1 MENTSKSKNT
11 FLKKLKKN
19 KTLLFMIAPATL
31 FFLVMSY
38 LPMGGIILAFKNYNY
53 RDGIFLSPWNGFENF
68 KFLFSGG
75 KIWNVSFNTIAY
87 NLAFLIVNHTLQII
101 AAVFLAEISGKFFKK
116 ITQSLMFL
124 PYFISWVVVGLMLRN
139 IFHFEFGFLN
149 HLLASFGLNPID
161 VNMNIGIWKYIIVGG
176 SAWKWV
182 GYGTILYLAAI
193 VGIDKEIYDAAD
205 IDGAGNFSKV
215 AHITIPLIIPQIVIL
230 VLLNIGYIFR
240 GDFQMF
246 YQITA
251 NNPLLYKATD
261 VIDTFVVRS
270 LLQVQD
276 IGMATAAGLF
286 QSVIGFFILITC
298 NALVKRYEKDLA
310 LF

>member
-1 MENTSKSKNT
+1 MNNKPKSKNNL
-11 FLKKLKKN
+11 FKKVKKN
-19 KTLLFMIAPATL
+19 KILLLMIAPATL
-31 FFLVMSY
+31 FFFVMSY
-38 LPMGGIILAFKNYNY
+38 LPMIGIILAFKTYNY
-53 RDGIFLSPWNGFENF
+53 HDGIFFSPWSGLENF

-75 KIWNVSFNTIAY
+75 KIWKVSFNTISY
-87 NLAFLIVNHTLQII
+87 NLVFMIVNHTLQII
-101 AAVFLAEISGKFFKK
+101 AAIFLAEIGGKFFKK
-116 ITQSLMFL
+116 ITQTLMFL

-139 IFHFEFGFLN
+139 IFHYEFGFLN
-149 HLLASFGLNPID
+149 HMLNSLGLNSVD

-176 SAWKWV
+176 SAWKWI

-193 VGIDKEIYDAAD
+193 VGIDKEIYEAAD
-205 IDGAGNFSKV
+205 IDGAGKFSKV
-215 AHITIPLIIPQIVIL
+215 TRITLPLIVPQIIIL

-251 NNPLLYKATD
+251 NNPLLYNSTD

-286 QSVIGFFILITC
+286 QSVIGFAILVTC
-298 NALVKRYEKDLA
+298 NALVRRYEKNLA
-310 LF
+310 IF